1 MLYTFSQADYNNDEL
16 TFLLTNAND
25 QDAVLLWQDGVLLA
39 VKYPDLF
46 TKCTANCYALEL
58 DLNARN
64 LVEFIPSKVRSIS
77 MPFLVELT
85 EHYTPQF
92 GM

>member
-1 MLYTFSQADYNNDEL
+1 MLYTLSQADYNNDEL

-64 LVEFIPSKVRSIS
+64 LATFIPSKVRSIS
-77 MPFLVELT
+77 MSFLVELT

>member
-16 TFLLTNAND
+16 AFLFTNANA

-64 LVEFIPSKVRSIS
+64 LATFIPPKVRSIS

-85 EHYTPQF
+85 EYYTPQF

>member
-1 MLYTFSQADYNNDEL
+1 MLYTFSQADYNHDEL
-16 TFLLTNAND
+16 TSFLTKLNV

-46 TKCTANCYALEL
+46 AECKANCYALEL

-64 LVEFIPSKVRSIS
+64 LAALISPKVRSIS
-77 MPFLVELT
+77 MPFLVKLT

>member
-1 MLYTFSQADYNNDEL
+1 MLYTLSQADYNNDEL

-64 LVEFIPSKVRSIS
+64 LAALIPPKVRPIS

>member
-16 TFLLTNAND
+16 TFLLTNANA

-46 TKCTANCYALEL
+46 AKCIANCYALEL

-64 LVEFIPSKVRSIS
+64 LAELIPSKVRSIS
-77 MPFLVELT
+77 MAFLVELT